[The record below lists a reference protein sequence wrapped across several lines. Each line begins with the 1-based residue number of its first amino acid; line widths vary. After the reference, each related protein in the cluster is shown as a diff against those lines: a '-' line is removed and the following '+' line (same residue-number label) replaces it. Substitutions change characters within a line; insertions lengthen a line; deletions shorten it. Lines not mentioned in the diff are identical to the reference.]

1 MTRRQRGWI
10 WLAMMC
16 GGVTLYQG
24 IGFTTGYLPLFGGV
38 IGGQSGTGCARFA
51 SNGLATSVDFCFVF
65 DCQNGFFGGIVDP
78 CAGGTGSLLVDC
90 TDLVTGTNGTGTD
103 GTGTTGTGTTG
114 TGTTGTGTTG
124 LGT

>member
-1 MTRRQRGWI
+1 MTRKQRALV
-10 WLAMMC
+10 WLAMTC

-24 IGFTTGYLPLFGGV
+24 VGFTTGYIPNYGGI

-51 SNGLATSVDFCFVF
+51 SNGLATSVDFCYLL

-90 TDLVTGTNGTGTD
+90 SDQLTTTGANGTTTGNTTTGNTTTNNNTTRNGTGT
-103 GTGTTGTGTTG
+103 
-114 TGTTGTGTTG
+114 
-124 LGT
+124 